1 MSETTE
7 TSESTETHG
16 GCPVVHTDYRP
27 NRPFGAYYEM
37 LDRERELSPVLYN
50 DATGDPYWMIQHHE
64 HVLEAFQSPDVF
76 SNQVVQAINWRD
88 AIFFLPNQV
97 DNPEHANLRRLLNRW
112 FSPAAIRK
120 AEPMFIARCNE
131 LIDEFISDGSCDFV
145 TEFAIRYPTDLLLTI
160 LGMPVEDGPQMVR
173 WVEAI
178 FGGAFG
184 GEGGFASVQ
193 AIKAYY
199 DRALDERA
207 ADPRNPETDFLS
219 YLLAAEVDGEK
230 LDREKLLT
238 ICMTMMTAGLDTTR
252 SALGY
257 IMQFLATHDSHRQA
271 LIDDPSLVPD
281 AVEEFIRLNNLI
293 MQSGRLVLKDV
304 DFHGA
309 QMKAGDVV
317 SLGIVQACRD
327 PRKFDNPT
335 EFDPKRAELNHHL
348 GWGAGPHRCIGMH
361 LARHEIIIA
370 VQEWHRRIPN
380 YRVTDGAELTDRGVQ
395 LSLPTLPLEW
405 PVT

>member
-1 MSETTE
+1 MSY
-7 TSESTETHG
+7 STAGSHG

-27 NRPFGAYYEM
+27 NRPFGTYFEL
-37 LDRERELSPVLYN
+37 LDDERELNPVLYN
-50 DATGDPYWMIQHHE
+50 DATGDPYWMIQRHD
-64 HVLEAFQSPDVF
+64 HVLEAFQNTEVF

-97 DNPEHANLRRLLNRW
+97 DNPEHADLRRLLNRW
-112 FSPAAIRK
+112 FSPAAVRRS
-120 AEPMFIARCNE
+120 EPMFIRRCNE
-131 LIDEFISDGSCDFV
+131 LIDTFIADGNCDFV
-145 TEFAIRYPTDLLLTI
+145 TEFAISYPTDLLLSI

-184 GEGGFASVQ
+184 GEGGYASVQ

-199 DRALDERA
+199 DEALDERQRHPR
-207 ADPRNPETDFLS
+207 DPATDFLS
-219 YLLAAEVDGEK
+219 YLLAAEIDGAK
-230 LDREKLLT
+230 LPREKLLT

-257 IMQFLATHDSHRQA
+257 IMHYLANHDDARQ
-271 LIDDPSLVPD
+271 LLVDQPD
-281 AVEEFIRLNNLI
+281 QIPAAVEEFVRMNNLI
-293 MQSGRLVLKDV
+293 MQSGRLVTKDIS
-304 DFHGA
+304 FHGA
-309 QMKAGDVV
+309 QMKKGDVI

-335 EFDPKRAELNHHL
+335 DFVPDRPDLSHHL

-361 LARHEIIIA
+361 LARHEIVIA
-370 VQEWHRRIPN
+370 IREWHKRIPH
-380 YRVTDGAELTDRGVQ
+380 YRVKAGTQLTDRGVQ

-405 PVT
+405 SAA